1 MRKVLSILVLMVAM
15 LAGGAGIAQAAGT
28 PLPPCEFEDSANCYW
43 DAEERSNGKGDS
55 FVDIDGVAH
64 YVGVHTDCL
73 RASYNC
79 TIAEDGS
86 MVGAQFYSDFPAP
99 VEVAVPVAAEVVP
112 VAPVAPVEFAPSP
125 AVVYS
130 TVTVDSAA
138 AWALF
143 DAVGAAD
150 LLPAEGA
157 AVAYVGGWD
166 GSALAG
172 NELAVWDLNG
182 NGYLFYI
189 G

>member
-15 LAGGAGIAQAAGT
+15 LAGGAGIAQASELA
-28 PLPPCEFEDSANCYW
+28 PCEFEDSANCYW
-43 DAEERSNGKGDS
+43 DASERGNGKGDS
-55 FVDIDGVAH
+55 FVDVDGTAY
-64 YVGVHTDCL
+64 YVGVHTECL
-73 RASYNC
+73 TAPETC

-112 VAPVAPVEFAPSP
+112 VAPVAPVEFAPFP

-130 TVTVDSAA
+130 MVTVDSAA